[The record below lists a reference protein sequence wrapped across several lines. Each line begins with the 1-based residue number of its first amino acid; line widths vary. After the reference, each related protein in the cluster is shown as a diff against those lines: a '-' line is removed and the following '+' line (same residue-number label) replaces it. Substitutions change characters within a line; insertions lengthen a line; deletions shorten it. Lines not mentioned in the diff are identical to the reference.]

1 MGLKIGAR
9 VRLYFAVVIGIVLA
23 LGALGY
29 ATMARM
35 ASEMRGS
42 LGAAFQA
49 SVELADL
56 RLLAHEARL
65 VIAASAAGGTTS
77 DLRSVEVLTKRFH
90 EKLQALARRLPPSIR
105 PDELSQLMDTAVSI
119 GRQYAQANAQQQW
132 SRAGDLGPQFTRAA
146 AAVEWN
152 LEEAQRAERS
162 WVERRLAD
170 ASSELQRR
178 ALGFGGGI
186 AGCLALAVLLT
197 LSLQR
202 RLVAPLG
209 TLKDVTA
216 RIVEHGDLT
225 QTIKVRSGDEIG
237 ELAGSF
243 MRLVEKLR
251 EIPSSLHEASQVLAR
266 SVGALGVTANEQR
279 DSILRQATALD
290 ETQVT
295 ANEIRQ
301 TSAAA
306 AQKAEHVLQVV
317 ARADEVSRAGAESL
331 ERSLSGLSEIGASVV
346 SMAEKMEM
354 LKERMRQID
363 GINIT
368 VKDLADQSN
377 MLALNAAIE
386 AVRSGEHGKGFAVV
400 AREIRSLADQ
410 SIQATQRVREILL
423 DISRSID
430 EAVTISAA
438 GRRLTDTGLSEVR
451 SAGETMLALS
461 AMVKD
466 TSDAVRQIT
475 ASVSQQNAGI
485 SQIFSAVSD
494 LGEGMRDT
502 RTRLDSTGEAID
514 RLQNVTARVSQIVT
528 TYRT

>member
-1 MGLKIGAR
+1 MK
-9 VRLYFAVVIGIVLA
+9 
-23 LGALGY
+23 
-29 ATMARM
+29 
-35 ASEMRGS
+35 GS
-42 LGAAFQA
+42 LGEAFQA
-49 SVELADL
+49 SLELSEL

-65 VIAASAAGGTTS
+65 LLAASAAGGTIS
-77 DLRSVEVLTKRFH
+77 DLRAVDLLERQFQA
-90 EKLQALARRLPPSIR
+90 KLQVLVPRLPQSIHA
-105 PDELSQLMDTAVSI
+105 DELAQQMTGFVSI
-119 GRQYAQANAQQQW
+119 GRQYAQANAAQQW
-132 SRAGDLGPQFTRAA
+132 NRAGELGPQFTRAA
-146 AAVEWN
+146 AQAEWS
-152 LEEAQRAERS
+152 LGEAQKAERS
-162 WVERRLAD
+162 WVEAHLAEV
-170 ASSELQRR
+170 AVELRQR

-197 LSLQR
+197 MSLQR

-209 TLKDVTA
+209 TLKEATA

-225 QTIKVRSGDEIG
+225 QRITVRGGDEIG

-266 SVGALGVTANEQR
+266 SVGALGVTASEQR
-279 DSILRQATALD
+279 DSILRQASALD

-430 EAVTISAA
+430 EAVNISAA

-528 TYRT
+528 NYRT

>member
-1 MGLKIGAR
+1 MRLKIGAR
-9 VRLYFAVVIGIVLA
+9 VRLYFAIVIGIVIA
-23 LGALGY
+23 LGAMGY

-35 ASEMRGS
+35 AREMRGS
-42 LGAAFQA
+42 LGEAFQT
-49 SVELADL
+49 SLELSDL
-56 RLLAHEARL
+56 RLLAREARMVL
-65 VIAASAAGGTTS
+65 ASSAAGGTVS
-77 DLRSVEVLTKRFH
+77 DLRAVDLLEKQFQA
-90 EKLQALARRLPPSIR
+90 KLQVLAPRLPSSIH
-105 PDELSQLMDTAVSI
+105 PDELSQSMAAAVSV

-132 SRAGDLGPQFTRAA
+132 NRAGELGPQFTRAA
-146 AAVEWN
+146 AAVEWSVG
-152 LEEAQRAERS
+152 EAQRAERS
-162 WVERRLAD
+162 WVEAHLMNVAV
-170 ASSELQRR
+170 ELRQR
-178 ALGFGGGI
+178 ALAFGGGI
-186 AGCLALAVLLT
+186 AGCLALAVVLT

-209 TLKDVTA
+209 TLKDATA

-225 QTIKVRSGDEIG
+225 QSIKVRGGDEIG

-279 DSILRQATALD
+279 DSILRQASALD
-290 ETQVT
+290 QTQVT

-410 SIQATQRVREILL
+410 SIQVTLRVRAILL

-430 EAVTISAA
+430 EAVNISAA
-438 GRRLTDTGLSEVR
+438 GRRLTETGLSEVR

>member
-1 MGLKIGAR
+1 MRLRIGAR
-9 VRLYFAVVIGIVLA
+9 VRLYFAVVISIVLA
-23 LGALGY
+23 LGAMGY

-35 ASEMRGS
+35 ASEMKGS
-42 LGAAFQA
+42 LGVAFQT
-49 SVELADL
+49 SLELSEL
-56 RLLAHEARL
+56 RLLVREARMIL
-65 VIAASAAGGTTS
+65 ASSAASGAVS
-77 DLRSVEVLTKRFH
+77 ELRSVDLL
-90 EKLQALARRLPPSIR
+90 EKQFQSRLQALAPRLPQSIH
-105 PDELSQLMDTAVSI
+105 PDELSQQMTAAVSV
-119 GRQYAQANAQQQW
+119 GRQYVQANAQQQW
-132 SRAGDLGPQFTRAA
+132 RQAGELGPQFTRSAA
-146 AAVEWN
+146 QIEWS
-152 LEEAQRAERS
+152 LGEAQRAERA
-162 WVERRLAD
+162 WVEAHLGEVA
-170 ASSELQRR
+170 AELRQR
-178 ALGFGGGI
+178 ALAFGGGI
-186 AGCLALAVLLT
+186 VVCLALALLLT
-197 LSLQR
+197 FSLQR
-202 RLVAPLG
+202 RLVVPLG
-209 TLKDVTA
+209 RLKDVTA

-225 QTIKVRSGDEIG
+225 QTIQVRSGDEIG

-243 MRLVEKLR
+243 ARLVAKLR

-346 SMAEKMEM
+346 SMADKMEM

-438 GRRLTDTGLSEVR
+438 GRRLTDSGLSEVR

-514 RLQNVTARVSQIVT
+514 RLQNVTARVSRIVT

>member
-56 RLLAHEARL
+56 RLLAHE
-65 VIAASAAGGTTS
+65 
-77 DLRSVEVLTKRFH
+77 
-90 EKLQALARRLPPSIR
+90 
-105 PDELSQLMDTAVSI
+105 LSQLMDTAVSI

-162 WVERRLAD
+162 WVEGRLAG
-170 ASSELQRR
+170 ASSELRRR
-178 ALGFGGGI
+178 ALAFGGGI
-186 AGCLALAVLLT
+186 AVCLALGVLLT

-209 TLKDVTA
+209 TLKDATA

-225 QTIKVRSGDEIG
+225 QTITLRSGDEIG

-243 MRLVEKLR
+243 TRLVEKLR
-251 EIPSSLHEASQVLAR
+251 QIPSSLREASQVLAR

-306 AQKAEHVLQVV
+306 AQRAEHVLQVV

-354 LKERMRQID
+354 PKERMRQID

-410 SIQATQRVREILL
+410 SIQAAQRVREILL
-423 DISRSID
+423 DITRSID
-430 EAVTISAA
+430 EAVTISSA
-438 GRRLTDTGLSEVR
+438 GRRLTETGLSEVR

>member
-49 SVELADL
+49 SVALADL

-331 ERSLSGLSEIGASVV
+331 ERSLSVLSEIGASVV

-410 SIQATQRVREILL
+410 SIQATNRVREILE
-423 DISRSID
+423 DISGFFLN
-430 EAVTISAA
+430 AA
-438 GRRLTDTGLSEVR
+438 ATTEKGSQKIEGGLQQVR
-451 SAGETMLALS
+451 VSGENLKQLS
-461 AMVKD
+461 NIVKD
-466 TSDAVRQIT
+466 NSAAVRQI
-475 ASVSQQNAGI
+475 AAAVSQQNAGI
-485 SQIFSAVSD
+485 TQIFSAVTDQTKMMDETMRRLETTTAAAGVLKD
-494 LGEGMRDT
+494 L
-502 RTRLDSTGEAID
+502 S
-514 RLQNVTARVSQIVT
+514 QRVSDVV
-528 TYRT
+528 RGFRV